1 MEPADRSQRLFAAV
15 ADACP
20 LLLLVVLAA
29 YSGNHRSTA
38 LAGLATVLFLAL
50 GCVQLW
56 LLTARGQTLG
66 KMLFDIRVVRV
77 RDKLNGGF
85 IANVLLRVMAV
96 ALLGMIPYLG
106 ALFAVADLLFIFR
119 SDRRCLHDLIAGT
132 FVIKGSSAVL
142 TFV

>member
-29 YSGNHRSTA
+29 YSGNHRSTP
-38 LAGLATVLFLAL
+38 LAVLATVLFLSL
-50 GCVQLW
+50 GCAQFW

-66 KMLFDIRVVRV
+66 KIVFDIRVVRTKD
-77 RDKLNGGF
+77 RLNGGF
-85 IANVLLRVMAV
+85 VANVLLRVMAV
-96 ALLGMIPYLG
+96 ALIGMIPYLG
-106 ALFAVADLLFIFR
+106 PLLAVADILYIFR
-119 SDRRCLHDLIAGT
+119 GDRRCLHDLIAGT
-132 FVIKGSSAVL
+132 CVVKGRSAAL